1 VSCKPVSD
9 VVIREMNLCFVRLNK
24 CVHGENYQKNYFS
37 LSVEDLKC
45 VRKFKQNSCL
55 EIPVRFTLVFSV
67 SSQQM
72 ILRFYKVILF
82 SSDTEIYAVFFN
94 LLTQEKIT
102 VEQYLIQLRKQL
114 ETY

>member
-1 VSCKPVSD
+1 
-9 VVIREMNLCFVRLNK
+9 
-24 CVHGENYQKNYFS
+24 
-37 LSVEDLKC
+37 
-45 VRKFKQNSCL
+45 
-55 EIPVRFTLVFSV
+55 
-67 SSQQM
+67 M